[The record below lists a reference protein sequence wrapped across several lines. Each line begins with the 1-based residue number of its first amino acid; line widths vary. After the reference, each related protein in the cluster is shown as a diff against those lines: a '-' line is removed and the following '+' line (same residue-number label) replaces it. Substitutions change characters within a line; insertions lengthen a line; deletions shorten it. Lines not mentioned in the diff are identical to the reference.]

1 MQTLMRV
8 LSQSSIFGQN
18 LKIGYQEFKDLQT
31 LKRSKTLEKAT
42 LRQNHRINTSFIV
55 AQYSLFGIQV
65 CACGCNLSRSRTSS
79 LCCSDNMGISR
90 TCMTTALAWYI
101 IIVFARERYATV
113 QMEITK

>member
-1 MQTLMRV
+1 VHEFVTIYRKYAYPACGRYLVAGQRV
-8 LSQSSIFGQN
+8 VR
-18 LKIGYQEFKDLQT
+18 E
-31 LKRSKTLEKAT
+31 KTVG
-42 LRQNHRINTSFIV
+42 NRINTSFIV

-65 CACGCNLSRSRTSS
+65 CACGCNLSRSRTSA